1 MLQLVNK
8 IIQPPFVITGTT
20 TPMPRTNSYVNSGDK
35 LDCKFITDK
44 FNYYRTDKKIDLR
57 FINVVN
63 NEYVNLGDW
72 VEAIEINHV
81 INDMP

>member
-1 MLQLVNK
+1 MINFSNK
-8 IIQPPFVITGTT
+8 TITFPPISGQT
-20 TPMPRTNSYVNSGDK
+20 MPNVVKTNTYINQGDM
-35 LDCKFITDK
+35 LDCKFVTDK

-57 FINVVN
+57 FINAAP

-72 VEAIEINHV
+72 VDAMEINHV

>member
-1 MLQLVNK
+1 MLNFKNK
-8 IIQPPFVITGTT
+8 TITPPITGQT
-20 TPMPRTNSYVNSGDK
+20 MSIKTNSYINLGDM

-57 FINVVN
+57 FINTVS

-72 VEAIEINHV
+72 VDAIEINHV
-81 INDMP
+81 INDNP

>member
-1 MLQLVNK
+1 MLNLTNK
-8 IIQPPFVITGTT
+8 IITPPISGQT
-20 TPMPRTNSYVNSGDK
+20 MPIKTNSYINLGNM

-57 FINVVN
+57 LINTVS

-72 VEAIEINHV
+72 VDAMEINHA
-81 INDMP
+81 INDNP